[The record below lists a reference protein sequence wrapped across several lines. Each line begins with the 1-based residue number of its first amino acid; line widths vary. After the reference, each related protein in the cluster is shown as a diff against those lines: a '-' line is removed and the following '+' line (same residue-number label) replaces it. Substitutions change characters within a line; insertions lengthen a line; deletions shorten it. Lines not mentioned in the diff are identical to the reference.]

1 MPILEDVLYKP
12 SKARVFTL
20 VDARDA
26 FLQCK
31 LDEDSSGRMT
41 TFWLPWGRMRWLK
54 RPFGLSVVPEM
65 YRRKQREL
73 LGDLEPIADDILVA
87 GCGDSNEKAECEN
100 DNNLREALMERCR
113 EVRLRLS
120 VLKLQFSF
128 MDTRA

>member
-31 LDEDSSGRMT
+31 LDEDRSCRMPPV
-41 TFWLPWGRMRWLK
+41 WLPWGRMRWLK

-65 YRRKQREL
+65 YQLKQREL